1 MHWVQQL
8 DELEQVV
15 KNFADAMRL
24 HPRQDEGIL
33 GDMAQTLRDSTP
45 GDYLRDLPRLH
56 TADDPELH
64 RTSSALARA
73 IRVVTGSQGRRWS
86 AREVVPALDAIRAG
100 IAPMRAALTASA
112 AKPATV
118 ESVVAELRG
127 EFTLSLAV
135 MLSGQYA
142 VVTKLYEWYSSASG
156 VPEDAYLDVSRF
168 AIIDHAGPGRIPMRD
183 LEIATHGGVAMFTP
197 PTGFVSIE
205 RFSPVQQLLYGQW
218 FAFMHSLWDE
228 QYRGRVAEA
237 HGIAPDGRPWDAR
250 DIRVPLF
257 GDIRRIRND
266 FIHNKGIVDEA
277 SETEV
282 LTWFSEGKA
291 AAIMPEQMMS
301 LLTMFP
307 DADLLAMPV
316 RAGRHSRKPLPWS
329 AEPDL
334 IDQVQQRARQLG
346 INRKARKEIGA
357 AAVELW
363 LAANPAPTADD

>member
-45 GDYLRDLPRLH
+45 GDYLRDLPRLD
-56 TADDPELH
+56 TVDDPELY

-73 IRVVTGSQGRRWS
+73 IRVVTGSRGRRWS

-168 AIIDHAGPGRIPMRD
+168 AIIEKPAQAVSPCVTSKSPRTAVSPCSRRRPG
-183 LEIATHGGVAMFTP
+183 L
-197 PTGFVSIE
+197 
-205 RFSPVQQLLYGQW
+205 
-218 FAFMHSLWDE
+218 
-228 QYRGRVAEA
+228 
-237 HGIAPDGRPWDAR
+237 
-250 DIRVPLF
+250 
-257 GDIRRIRND
+257 
-266 FIHNKGIVDEA
+266 
-277 SETEV
+277 
-282 LTWFSEGKA
+282 
-291 AAIMPEQMMS
+291 
-301 LLTMFP
+301 
-307 DADLLAMPV
+307 
-316 RAGRHSRKPLPWS
+316 
-329 AEPDL
+329 
-334 IDQVQQRARQLG
+334 
-346 INRKARKEIGA
+346 
-357 AAVELW
+357 
-363 LAANPAPTADD
+363 